1 MHCTTF
7 VNVNKIEFILPKFY
21 FLLLLELDKK
31 VFGNITT
38 KEIIGAE
45 PPAIPDTKNNLE
57 KELTNLLTKLESEPK
72 ENLEKILEQQKISEA
87 HINSRPGAMA
97 LAQNKIQLFNEY
109 NQKYVQSIKEK
120 LES

>member
-1 MHCTTF
+1 M
-7 VNVNKIEFILPKFY
+7 
-21 FLLLLELDKK
+21 LELDKK

-45 PPAIPDTKNNLE
+45 PPETPDTKNILE
-57 KELTNLLTKLESEPK
+57 KELTILLTELNSQSK
-72 ENLEKILEQQKISEA
+72 EDLEKLLEQQEIAEK

-109 NQKYVQSIKEK
+109 NKKYVQKIKEK